1 MIDFYDISYQHIL
14 MHLVLIS
21 VGRETKGTYYG
32 IAFVEPARRQI
43 AQHGAHILV
52 FELRAAK
59 LTEHNVA
66 LHDLATLTLLT
77 LHAEGLALAH
87 NS

>member
-1 MIDFYDISYQHIL
+1 MN
-14 MHLVLIS
+14 LVLIRVS
-21 VGRETKGTYYG
+21 RETKGTNDG
-32 IAFVEPARRQI
+32 VAFVEPARRQI
-43 AQHGAHILV
+43 AQHSAHILI